1 MKNIFIGIV
10 VIWILFT
17 MAMCGMVKRKY
28 VEERRAQYEIACSKL
43 KKLMTFSVAIL
54 LLSSLTIVL
63 WVPNF
68 VVFLILIFA
77 SLTTISAVSAILE
90 IEHAMKK
97 LS

>member
-68 VVFLILIFA
+68 VVFLILILA
-77 SLTTISAVSAILE
+77 SLTTISAVSVISE
-90 IEHAMKK
+90 IEHALKK

>member
-17 MAMCGMVKRKY
+17 MAICGMVKSKY

-43 KKLMTFSVAIL
+43 KKLMIFSVVIL

-63 WVPNF
+63 WVPSF
-68 VVFLILIFA
+68 V
-77 SLTTISAVSAILE
+77 AVSYTHLDVYKRQPWRFIIL
-90 IEHAMKK
+90 K
-97 LS
+97 LYTKANK